1 MIFSLTWKVFLE
13 LVILGLMEEVIL
25 LLGKCIRKY

>member
-13 LVILGLMEEVIL
+13 LVILVPMEEVIL
-25 LLGKCIRKY
+25 LLGKYIRKY